1 MAVFS
6 AMAKQPSTV
15 AMQRG
20 FKQRISIKG
29 SDRTRWNGENE
40 LATKVVSIITETLDN
55 PEIKKVP
62 GEKNLLLALGDDYS
76 IGVRNS
82 GTEAKTNIS
91 LRLAAGIAEESYL
104 LVVRKIENL
113 LRNELIS

>member
-1 MAVFS
+1 
-6 AMAKQPSTV
+6 
-15 AMQRG
+15 MQRG